1 MERLTAAAPGSG
13 EVARDAQGGVSLEG
27 VAPRRRGESQ
37 VKRLLTAA
45 VGVPLVLAAI
55 FLLPPAWF
63 FAVCAV
69 IFGWAAVEYLA
80 IARAW
85 APGAPLK
92 VVPPL
97 ALALAAL
104 LSLPAAVAG
113 PLAPRLLLA
122 AAGALPLVAGAALL
136 FGRTPVAQAPA
147 ALGAL
152 AFGVPY
158 FALPI
163 ASLCQLQR
171 LDPWLVFL
179 LLALVWLGDTA
190 AFYVGSSWGRSRMAP
205 VVSPKKTWEG
215 AAAGFAVGV
224 AAVVVWSLWRLGEVD
239 WGVLA
244 VGALTACA
252 AQVGDLV
259 ESLLKRSAGVKDS
272 GRVLP
277 GHGGVLDRADAL
289 LFAAPVLWLGLMALG
304 RG

>member
-13 EVARDAQGGVSLEG
+13 EVARDAQVEVRLEKI
-27 VAPRRRGESQ
+27 APRGRLESQ

-45 VGVPLVLAAI
+45 VAVPLALAAI
-55 FLLPPAWF
+55 FLLPSAWF

-69 IFGWAAVEYLA
+69 ILGWACFEYLA

-85 APGAPLK
+85 APAAPLRSI
-92 VVPPL
+92 PPL

-104 LSLPAAVAG
+104 LSLPAAVAA
-113 PLAPRLLLA
+113 PLPPWLLLA
-122 AAGALPLVAGAALL
+122 AVGALPLVAGPVVL

-147 ALGAL
+147 ALGAI

-158 FALPI
+158 FALPT

-179 LLALVWLGDTA
+179 LVAIVWLGDTA

-215 AAAGFAVGV
+215 AAAGLAVGV
-224 AAVVVWSLWRLGEVD
+224 VAVVVWSLWRLDGID

-244 VGALTACA
+244 VGTLTACA
-252 AQVGDLV
+252 AQAGDLV

-289 LFAAPVLWLGLMALG
+289 LFAAPVLWLGLAALG